1 MRIPARRQP
10 GEGMTR
16 IEAQSWSPQPRIQPG
31 IPALV
36 EKIIRAA
43 NREHP
48 ADGVM
53 RAELKAQHGLSR
65 DDGARVS
72 KAVFAYFRWL
82 GWLDERQT
90 IQGRINQALGLAE
103 RHVLQPES

>member
-1 MRIPARRQP
+1 MERSPSHIVRSRR
-10 GEGMTR
+10 
-16 IEAQSWSPQPRIQPG
+16 SWSLSPQVPPG
-31 IPALV
+31 IPALA
-36 EKIIRAA
+36 EKIIQAA
-43 NREHP
+43 SREHP

-82 GWLDERQT
+82 GWLDERQSMRE
-90 IQGRINQALGLAE
+90 RIDHALDLAH
-103 RHVLQPES
+103 RY